1 MKIAQYGLDNL
12 VDLPRL
18 DSHDEE
24 GDKGVSG
31 KHPARSC
38 RTGGRRKRP
47 DCFPDKGAWQRS
59 RHVDCGTGTFI
70 SWEYR
75 PIRTLNALWRGRHEI
90 LPSAAQTAV
99 FDRQPK
105 GAGRRIPESDRGTQ
119 NNRPVSGLVLR
130 YQLYPDRRRLRL
142 PLPDPRRPCEYR
154 PGRLPGG
161 AHKKE
166 LVLKTLNAAQSRW
179 HLPAEAVFHSDRG
192 SQYTSAEVMAK
203 VIGYGWKQS
212 FSDVGKLGDNA
223 WSESFFSILKRIH

>member
-1 MKIAQYGLDNL
+1 MKIAKYGLDNWG
-12 VDLPRL
+12 DLPRL

-59 RHVDCGTGTFI
+59 RYVDCGTGTFI

-105 GAGRRIPESDRGTQ
+105 GAGRRIPESDKGTQ
-119 NNRPVSGLVLR
+119 NNRSVSGLVQR
-130 YQLYPDRRRLRL
+130 YQLYPDRRRFRL
-142 PLPDPRRPCEYR
+142 PCQIRDVHVNTVLAACQAEHIKKSLFLKRLTLLRAAGICLRR
-154 PGRLPGG
+154 
-161 AHKKE
+161 
-166 LVLKTLNAAQSRW
+166 
-179 HLPAEAVFHSDRG
+179 
-192 SQYTSAEVMAK
+192 
-203 VIGYGWKQS
+203 
-212 FSDVGKLGDNA
+212 
-223 WSESFFSILKRIH
+223 SFFTVTAAASTHRPK